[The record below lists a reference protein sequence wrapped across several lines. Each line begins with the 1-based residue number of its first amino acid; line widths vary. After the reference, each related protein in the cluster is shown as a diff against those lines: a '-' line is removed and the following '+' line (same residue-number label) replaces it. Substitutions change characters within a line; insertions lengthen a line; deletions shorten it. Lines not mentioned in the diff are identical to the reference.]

1 MYRIYVIFKCFPG
14 KREAFVQKVQEEGI
28 VSAVRE
34 ENGCIQYDYY
44 FSEKDDC
51 ELMLI
56 EAWESKE
63 AQQIHIQQPHMAR
76 LREIKNDYIE
86 TTTLGEFE
94 IKE

>member
-14 KREAFVQKVQEEGI
+14 KREAFVEKVQSEGI
-28 VSAVRE
+28 VSAVRQ

-44 FSEKDDC
+44 FSEKDKNV
-51 ELMLI
+51 LLLI
-56 EAWESKE
+56 EAWETKE

-76 LREIKNDYIE
+76 LREIKGDYIE

-94 IKE
+94 LRA

>member
-14 KREAFVQKVQEEGI
+14 KREAFVEKVQAEGI

-34 ENGCIQYDYY
+34 EDGCIQYDYY

-76 LREIKNDYIE
+76 LREIKEDYVDS
-86 TTTLGEFE
+86 TTLGEFE
-94 IKE
+94 LK